1 MIFKTIVFNNI
12 KEKDASQGEIN
23 LRQECDFILT
33 CLILIYCLFFI
44 PYASGHSPLISGD
57 TSNLDE
63 AMFIPDPTKSWAIY
77 GELHEGR
84 EAHYYRFEIK
94 KGQRIYISLMKPTST
109 EYEGFMPGFVLMGPG
124 LETRGN
130 IPEYVEKSVSEN
142 AIVVTG
148 MQPAEATYEPFA
160 PSSFYQL
167 AELNIPAPESGTYHI
182 AVFEPFQGGH
192 YSLAIGQRETF
203 TLIEWILIP
212 ISLISIY
219 QWEGQS
225 LIMIFLPVAVITAL
239 GLIFLLKK
247 NWIPKTLF
255 EWTGII
261 GGFLFIGTGFLVIFQ
276 MALAVFRT
284 SMVQEAAV
292 TILFAIIPIIL
303 GIWIIRIIMH
313 NREKIDARKRAY
325 LAILGIFALF
335 AWAGFL
341 VGPVLA
347 VLASIIP
354 VRKKEQNKNHLI

>member
-1 MIFKTIVFNNI
+1 M
-12 KEKDASQGEIN
+12 
-23 LRQECDFILT
+23 RQECEYILT
-33 CLILIYCLFFI
+33 YLILIYCLFSI
-44 PYASGHSPLISGD
+44 PSASGHSPLISGD
-57 TSNLDE
+57 TGYLDE

-84 EAHYYRFEIK
+84 EVHYYRFEIE
-94 KGQRIYISLMKPTST
+94 KGQRIYISLMKPTSP

-142 AIVVTG
+142 VVVVTG

-182 AVFEPFQGGH
+182 AVFEPFQDGH

-239 GLIFLLKK
+239 GLIFLWKK
-247 NWIPKTLF
+247 NWTPKTLF

-261 GGFLFIGTGFLVIFQ
+261 AGFLFIGTGFLVIFQ

-284 SMVQEAAV
+284 SLVQEAAV
-292 TILFAIIPIIL
+292 TVLLAIIPILL
-303 GIWIIRIIMH
+303 GIGAIRIIMGT
-313 NREKIDARKRAY
+313 REGIDIRRRAY
-325 LAILGIFALF
+325 IAILGIFALF
-335 AWAGFL
+335 VWAGFL

-354 VRKKEQNKNHLI
+354 VVKKNRTKII